1 MISGSF
7 LIARF
12 AGTEIRL
19 HWSMLLIIPYV
30 MTTFRPDSLASALR
44 AFLLVGLIFFFVLLH
59 ELGHM
64 LVARV
69 FGVRVPSVILW
80 PLGGAA
86 IAEREAGKPLADL
99 LIAAAG
105 PLVNFL
111 LGAGFF
117 LGYWF
122 MALAVRQGVVSLP
135 LLGAA
140 SQRTFLFLAVTN
152 ILLALTNL
160 IPMYPLDGGR
170 IFRSLVHMVFGKAR
184 SNQVT
189 FWLSLALGV
198 GLLTLAVAWGNLLL
212 GVTALLLLA
221 GAVSLNQGLTTSL
234 IRWFAR
240 LTGDP
245 GAYLRIAD
253 FDPAMEILN
262 RRIEANPRNPLLYLQ
277 RGIISFTLDDLL
289 HALGDAERAIHLAPD
304 MVQALLLKGAVAYAL
319 KNTPQA
325 WACVQTLEK
334 VRPGWSVNW
343 LNSAILLRD
352 EGDLTG
358 AAQAIQ
364 RALEAVANERD
375 RSGLLLMY
383 LVRSSIFYRQ
393 GKREAARQDWEEAF
407 RLSSREA
414 MSFPVDRQRIFASD
428 WEWVRDYFAFLE
440 EKAPGSPLILA
451 ARGETALRAG
461 QWQQAVEDFTRLM
474 LQMPSLQDVTLY
486 RGQAYEQLG
495 NLERAVADFRR
506 AREISRR
513 AHIRRLAEAHLRALS
528 SS

>member
-30 MTTFRPDSLASALR
+30 MTTFRPDSLAGAVR

-64 LVARV
+64 LVARA
-69 FGVRVPSVILW
+69 FGIRVPSVILW

-86 IAEREAGKPLADL
+86 ITEREAGRPLADL

-105 PLVNFL
+105 PLVNFA
-111 LGAGFF
+111 LGGGFF
-117 LGYWF
+117 LGYFF
-122 MALAVRQGVVSLP
+122 MVLTIRQGVSLP
-135 LLGAA
+135 LPETAT
-140 SQRTFLFLAVTN
+140 QRAFLFLAVTN
-152 ILLALTNL
+152 VILALTNL

-170 IFRSLVHMVFGKAR
+170 IFRSLVHMAFGTAR

-198 GLLTLAVAWGNLLL
+198 GLLALAVVWRNLLL

-221 GAVSLNQGLTTSL
+221 GAVSLHQGLTTSL
-234 IRWFAR
+234 LRWFAR

-245 GAYLRIAD
+245 ALYLRIAD
-253 FDPAMEILN
+253 FDPAMEIIN
-262 RRIEANPRNPLLYLQ
+262 RRIEADPRNPLLYLQ

-289 HALGDAERAIHLAPD
+289 HALGDAERAINLAPG
-304 MVQALLLKGAVAYAL
+304 MVQAVLLKGAVAYAL
-319 KNTPQA
+319 QNTSQA
-325 WACVQTLEK
+325 WACVQDLEK
-334 VRPGWSVNW
+334 MRPGWSVTW

-352 EGDLTG
+352 DGDLAG

-364 RALEAVANERD
+364 HAFEAVASERD

-383 LVRSSIFYRQ
+383 LVRSSILYRQ
-393 GKREAARQDWEEAF
+393 GRRDAARQDWEEAF

-428 WEWVRDYFAFLE
+428 WDWVHDYFAFLE
-440 EKAPGSPLILA
+440 EKAPGSLMILA

-486 RGQAYEQLG
+486 RGQAYQQLG
-495 NLERAVADFRR
+495 NLEQAVADFRR

-513 AHIRRLAEAHLRALS
+513 AHIRRLAEVHLRALS

>member
-19 HWSMLLIIPYV
+19 HWSMLLVIPYV
-30 MTTFRPDSLASALR
+30 MTTFRPDSLAGALR

-64 LVARV
+64 LVARA
-69 FGVRVPSVILW
+69 FGIRVPSVILW

-86 IAEREAGKPLADL
+86 VTEREAGKPLADL
-99 LIAAAG
+99 FIAAAG
-105 PLVNFL
+105 PLVNFV
-111 LGAGFF
+111 LGGGFF
-117 LGYWF
+117 VGYLF
-122 MALAVRQGVVSLP
+122 MALAVREGVSHP
-135 LLGAA
+135 LLGTA

-152 ILLALTNL
+152 IILALTNL

-170 IFRSLVHMVFGKAR
+170 IFRSLVHMIFGTAR

-189 FWLSLALGV
+189 FWLSLVLGV
-198 GLLTLAVAWGNLLL
+198 GLLVLAVSWGNLLL

-234 IRWFAR
+234 LRWFAR

-245 GAYLRIAD
+245 AAYLRIAD

-289 HALGDAERAIHLAPD
+289 HALGDAERAIHLAPG
-304 MVQALLLKGAVAYAL
+304 MVQAVLLKGAVAYAL
-319 KNTPQA
+319 KNTSQA
-325 WACVQTLEK
+325 WACVQYLEK

-352 EGDLTG
+352 EGDLPG

-364 RALEAVANERD
+364 RAFEAVANERD

-393 GKREAARQDWEEAF
+393 GMRDAARQDWEEAF

-428 WEWVRDYFAFLE
+428 WDWVRDYFAFLE
-440 EKAPGSPLILA
+440 EKAPGSPMILA

-474 LQMPSLQDVTLY
+474 LQMPSLQDVSLY
-486 RGQAYEQLG
+486 RGQAYAQLG
-495 NLERAVADFRR
+495 DLERAVADFRQ

-513 AHIRRLAEAHLRALS
+513 AHIRRLAEVHLRALS